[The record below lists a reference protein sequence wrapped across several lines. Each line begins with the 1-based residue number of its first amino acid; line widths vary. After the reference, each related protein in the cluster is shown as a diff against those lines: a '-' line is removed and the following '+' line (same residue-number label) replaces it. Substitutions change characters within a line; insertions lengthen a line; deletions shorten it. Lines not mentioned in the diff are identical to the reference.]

1 MKDNPDQQ
9 PGSKGKIDYNG
20 AVLAISVALGL
31 LFCML
36 LFQNHFFGGAM
47 GALFGFFVGVVI
59 EVQRHRK

>member
-9 PGSKGKIDYNG
+9 PDSKDKTEYNG

-31 LFCML
+31 LFGML

-47 GALFGFFVGVVI
+47 GALFGFFIGVVI
-59 EVQRHRK
+59 EYQRHRK